1 MKIVMKSLKILT
13 LAVIMAASSL
23 QSFAQ
28 DFKEKTL
35 LTVGNEKITAG
46 EFLNIYNKN
55 NVQSEAIDPKT
66 INEYLDLFINFRLKV
81 KDAEVQGL
89 DTMKS
94 FKDELAGYRKQLA
107 QPYFTDESVID
118 LLTKEAYDRSQY
130 DIRASHILI
139 RCAADALPADTLTA
153 WKKINDIRKK
163 IMKGADF
170 SKMATELS
178 EDQSARDREANKQ
191 HPAMKGNRGDLG
203 YFTVFN
209 MVYPFETAAFN
220 TPVGSVS
227 QIIRTDFG
235 YHLIKVVDRH
245 PALGKVTAAHIFFT
259 FPKNSTA
266 ADSARVKSRVDSIY
280 NRLNAGEKWDD
291 LATLYSDD
299 KASAAKGGQ
308 LPPFTSN
315 RLVPD
320 FIEAVYLL
328 KNPGDYS
335 KPVLTSYGWHIIKLV
350 EKKTPGTFDE
360 SKAEL
365 KQRVTRD
372 NRGRQSQEVVVA
384 RLKAEYKLYED
395 IAVLKEVTAI
405 VTDSIFAGTWNP
417 APDKIA
423 SKTLFSFADKKVT
436 QSEFAQYLLKHQKK
450 QEAENI
456 QVYVNKRFKDY
467 VNETILSYEDNQL
480 EAKYP
485 DFKALVKEYRD
496 GILLFELT
504 DRLVW
509 TKAVKDT
516 TGLRVYYQTVK
527 QKYMWPDRKE
537 VSMLTINNLSSERD
551 AAIMLTKLEKWITK
565 KGKSLNWVKTELMKD
580 TLLSV
585 NLTQEKYIAG
595 ENALADKTAPGTNQ
609 SEISTKDSKTLL
621 TWAFCERAISPE
633 PKTLEEVKGLVTAEY
648 QNQLEKEWIEK
659 LRKQYPFEVD
669 RLVLDQIK

>member
-1 MKIVMKSLKILT
+1 MKSLKILT

-320 FIEAVYLL
+320 FNEAVYLL

-395 IAVLKEVTAI
+395 IAVLKEVTGI

-595 ENALADKTAPGTNQ
+595 ENALADKTAPETNQ

>member
-395 IAVLKEVTAI
+395 IAVLKEVTGI

-595 ENALADKTAPGTNQ
+595 ENALADKTAPETNQ

>member
-1 MKIVMKSLKILT
+1 MKSLKILT

>member
-1 MKIVMKSLKILT
+1 MKSLKILT

-395 IAVLKEVTAI
+395 IAVLKEVTGI

-595 ENALADKTAPGTNQ
+595 ENALADKTAPETNQ